1 MLSEGT
7 EANAANVV
15 SGDVASLEFGFENGR
30 REFWDP
36 IEGSPPMTGL
46 TCLEICAGGG
56 GQSLGLHQAG
66 FAHRAAVEIDPH
78 ACETLR
84 LNHQEWNIVEGDIH
98 HFDGTGYKGIDL
110 LAGGVP
116 CPPFSIAGKQLGADD
131 ERDLFPRA
139 LRLVEECEPTA
150 VMLENVR
157 GLSTARFAG
166 YREQVL
172 GRLRDDLGY
181 EADWEV
187 LNACDF
193 GVPQL
198 RPRFILVAMKESVF
212 KHFKWPAEVKNPP
225 TVGEA
230 LYEYMAADG
239 WPGAKA
245 WAERANG
252 IGPTLVGGSRKHGGP
267 DLGPTRARN
276 DWLRLRVDGKGLADT
291 PPKATDPVDHV
302 PRLTLPMA
310 AAIQGF
316 PASWRFYGRKTA
328 AYRQIGNAFP
338 PPVARAVGESIRAA
352 IMQARVTSAL
362 ASDRLLR
369 VV

>member
-7 EANAANVV
+7 EARATSVV
-15 SGDVASLEFGFENGR
+15 PGDLVPLEFKFENNQCQPR
-30 REFWDP
+30 DP
-36 IEGSPPMTGL
+36 FESSPSMTGL

-66 FAHRAAVEIDPH
+66 FAHVAAVEIDLD

-84 LNHQEWNIVEGDIH
+84 LNHKEWNIVERDIH
-98 HFDGTGYKGIDL
+98 HFGATNHKGVDL

-131 ERDLFPRA
+131 ERDLFPCA
-139 LRLVEECEPTA
+139 LRIIEECGPTA
-150 VMLENVR
+150 IMLENVR
-157 GLSTARFAG
+157 GLSTTRFAS

-172 GRLRDDLGY
+172 ARLRDELGY
-181 EADWEV
+181 EVDWQV

-198 RPRFILVAMKESVF
+198 RPRFILVAMKAPVF
-212 KHFKWPAEVKNPP
+212 KYFKWPDRIKNPP
-225 TVGEA
+225 TVGTA

-239 WPGAKA
+239 WQGAKV
-245 WAERANG
+245 WAEKANG

-276 DWLRLRVDGKGLADT
+276 DWLKLHVDGKGLANAS
-291 PPKATDPVDHV
+291 PKATDPIDYL

-316 PASWRFYGRKTA
+316 PPSWRFYGRKTA

-338 PPVARAVGESIRAA
+338 PPVARAVGESIRSA
-352 IMQARVTSAL
+352 ILRARGVPAVSL
-362 ASDRLLR
+362 DRLLR